1 MSTTEAVE
9 LILLVLLVASELL
22 PFFPRIK
29 GNGVIHQ
36 LVAVLKVAA
45 MLRRR

>member
-1 MSTTEAVE
+1 MSVDHAVE

-22 PFFPRIK
+22 PFFERLE
-29 GNGVIHQ
+29 GNGLVQQ

-45 MLRRR
+45 LLRRR